1 MPAYTLPQ
9 YLEFHVYSH
18 GFRVNIIRPETDVIL
33 NKFVSDNYVIAQFA
47 KQSSGVIKKL
57 NEQIFGIRSY
67 DGSFYHFH
75 IEQLQPLLK
84 HLAYNYIDEARYS
97 IQHYHLPEPTYF
109 SFEPTKAKTPR
120 KEQLDAIR
128 FVVDS
133 KQESDHSRLLMMP
146 TGTGKTYTALMCAC
160 ELGVRT
166 GLFMLSGFIENWK
179 RDIKGNLEGITD
191 DNILVIQEGSKLRAA
206 IKRAKADDLKDI
218 KFVIISLETMAV
230 FYKDYEKQ
238 NGNLEH
244 TGYDITPVEFHS
256 LLGIGFS
263 VYDEVHKA
271 LNLVYKSISYSHTS
285 LILGLSATMES
296 LNRKVEEIQ
305 QMLFPNTIRFNDIK
319 MKKYIE
325 MLAIRYE
332 FMNYNPKRIRTTL
345 YGNNMYNDIA
355 YEQSICNNPSLLRS
369 YLEMQ
374 YYIMKHLFKG
384 ACDFYRPGDRAIVF
398 ASSVKMC
405 THLTNHLKAKYPEL
419 DVRRFAEGDPFE
431 NLMEPDIRVTTIK
444 SGSTGHDIP
453 NLTYCQM
460 TTNVQ
465 SVVSNKQARGRLREI
480 VGRNLRMC
488 YTYCGQIDRHVEYH
502 KARVRMFIDGVKT
515 IKELD
520 VPFKLR

>member
-1 MPAYTLPQ
+1 MSSYELPQ
-9 YLEFHVYSH
+9 YLQFHVYSH
-18 GFRVNIIRPETDVIL
+18 GFRVDILRPETDALVH
-33 NKFVSDNYVIAQFA
+33 KFLHEGYVISQYARQT
-47 KQSSGVIKKL
+47 SGGVKKL
-57 NEQIFGIRSY
+57 SEQIFGIRSY

-75 IEQLQPLLK
+75 IEQLQPILK
-84 HLAYNYIDEARYS
+84 FLALYHIDESRYS
-97 IQHYHLPEPTYF
+97 VIEYQTTQPFYCNI
-109 SFEPTKAKTPR
+109 EPTKSKSTRP
-120 KEQLDAIR
+120 EQLNAIR
-128 FVVDS
+128 FVIDS
-133 KQESDHSRLLMMP
+133 KAEADHSRLLMMP

-166 GLFMLSGFIENWK
+166 GIFVLSGFMENWK
-179 RDIKGNLEGITD
+179 RDIKGNLEGVTD
-191 DNILVIQEGSKLRAA
+191 DNILIIQEGSKLRAA
-206 IKRAKADDLKDI
+206 IKRAKEDDLKDI
-218 KFVIISLETMAV
+218 KFILISLETMAV

-238 NGNLEH
+238 NGDLEN

-263 VYDEVHKA
+263 IYDEVHKA

-305 QMLFPNTIRFNDIK
+305 HLMFPNTIRFDDIK

-325 MLAIRYE
+325 LLAIRYE

-345 YGNNMYNDIA
+345 YGSNMYNDIA

-374 YYIMKHLFKG
+374 FYIMRHLFKG
-384 ACDFYRPGDRAIVF
+384 NCDFYKPGDKAIVF
-398 ASSVKMC
+398 ASSIKMC
-405 THLTNHLKAKYPEL
+405 TLLAEYLQTKYPDL
-419 DVRRFAEGDPFE
+419 DVRRYADGDPFE
-431 NLMEPDIRVTTIK
+431 NLMESDIRVTTIK

-453 NLTYCQM
+453 GLTYCQM
-460 TTNVQ
+460 TSNIQ
-465 SVVSNKQARGRLREI
+465 SIVANKQARGRLREI

-488 YTYCGQIDRHVEYH
+488 YTYCGQIDRHIEYH
-502 KARVRMFIDGVKT
+502 RSRLRMFVDGVKS

-520 VPFKLR
+520 VPFKLK